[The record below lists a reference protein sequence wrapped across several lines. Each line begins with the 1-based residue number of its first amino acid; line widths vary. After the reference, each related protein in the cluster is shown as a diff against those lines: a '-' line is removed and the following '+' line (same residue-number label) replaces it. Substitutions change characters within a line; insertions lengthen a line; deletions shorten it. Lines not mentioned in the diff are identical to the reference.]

1 MTFGI
6 TGARFSIAALL
17 TVCLS
22 AGVRA
27 EVVDRVMAVV
37 AGDLVLMSDVQAARE
52 LGLVDVPPPAADVNR
67 EVLSRLID
75 RALIL
80 AEVERFAPP
89 EPDQAAVDKELAAV
103 QARFPSPQAF
113 ADVLAH
119 VGMEERHLRERLRQ
133 DLRMAAYI
141 NQRFTS
147 VPPTEEELGRY
158 YREHTAEFTRDGVL
172 VPFETVRG
180 EVAAAVAARSR
191 RTVVEEWLTG
201 LRRRADIRM
210 VAE

>member
-1 MTFGI
+1 MTSGRA
-6 TGARFSIAALL
+6 GCRWGVAAAL
-17 TVCLS
+17 VACLAV
-22 AGVRA
+22 AGRA
-27 EVVDRVMAVV
+27 EMVDRVMAVV

-52 LGLVDVPPPAADVNR
+52 LGLTVAAAPAADAGR
-67 EVLSRLID
+67 DVLSRLID

-89 EPDQAAVDKELAAV
+89 EPDQAAVDTELAAV
-103 QARFPSPQAF
+103 RARFPSPQAF
-113 ADVLAH
+113 SDALTQ

-133 DLRMAAYI
+133 DLRIAAYV

-158 YREHTAEFTRDGVL
+158 YREHAAEFTRNGIQ
-172 VPFETVRG
+172 VPFETARP
-180 EVAAAVAARSR
+180 EIVAAVNAQTR

-201 LRRRADIRM
+201 LRRRADIRI
-210 VAE
+210 VPE